1 MMPTFQTHILTISY
15 KWTSSL
21 LPTHISD
28 NLAPF
33 SRPFKTRCCLY
44 VISTTKSPFQ
54 HFQVF
59 LQKNLLSWLRC
70 CARRCTSWPF
80 LLSGRQR
87 RIDYVIIR
95 AKQTRTHKDLLHFL
109 TFDQIKVFLKM
120 SCLDFFDAR
129 ESKWVKR
136 PCQRALCFCQKNL
149 KVKGVVHNR
158 VVNTYKHKLIKIS
171 KQTNQIRVRS
181 WSISWASDGYVITLK
196 IDINGIT

>member
-1 MMPTFQTHILTISY
+1 MLFQQ
-15 KWTSSL
+15 
-21 LPTHISD
+21 
-28 NLAPF
+28 
-33 SRPFKTRCCLY
+33 
-44 VISTTKSPFQ
+44 KSPFQ

-136 PCQRALCFCQKNL
+136 PCQRALCFCQKTL
-149 KVKGVVHNR
+149 KSR
-158 VVNTYKHKLIKIS
+158 VSYIIV
-171 KQTNQIRVRS
+171 
-181 WSISWASDGYVITLK
+181 WSIHTN
-196 IDINGIT
+196 INWSKYQNRRTRFAFDHDQSAGQVMVT